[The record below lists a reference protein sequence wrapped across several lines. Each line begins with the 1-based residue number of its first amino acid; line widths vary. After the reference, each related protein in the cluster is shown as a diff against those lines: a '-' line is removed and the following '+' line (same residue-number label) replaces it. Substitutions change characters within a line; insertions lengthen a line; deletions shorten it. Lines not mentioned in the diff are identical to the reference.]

1 MPNGPPPPSSS
12 EPERALAKT
21 QWAVIG
27 IFLIMAFGA
36 LSVAQSVFIP
46 IVSALM
52 LALVFSPVR
61 RALGKLGIG
70 PGLAATLISISAFST
85 VAFIIYAAS
94 GTLAQRL
101 TNAPEIMEHAER
113 EVRQLL
119 GAVQPMLDAT
129 RKMTEMAGEPS
140 TETVAIRQPGFITL
154 AAQGTPEVFGQ
165 IVITLTLAFF
175 LIASGDLFYEK
186 LVQAM
191 PTFKDKRRALEIA
204 REIEGHLSNY
214 LFKITAINAAVAV
227 LVGLVAL
234 GFGLPDPL
242 LFCIAAF
249 LLNYIPYL
257 GPIAGSVRHH
267 VRHGTRHARL
277 PFRCAAAHFPLL
289 ADQHRR
295 RPDHHARHARPPPA
309 DERGRRVS
317 LLRRLGLVVEFD
329 GHAARHADPLVPESG
344 RRPRARH
351 ERSRKISRRPGRRNV
366 HARPENFQLHLPPKA
381 RAFAGHCAASRELG
395 AAGNPIGAFRRF
407 RPCLQDATERQ
418 D

>member
-1 MPNGPPPPSSS
+1 MPNGPPPPPSS
-12 EPERALAKT
+12 EPEKAPART

-46 IVSALM
+46 IVTALM

-70 PGLAATLISISAFST
+70 PGLAATLIFISAVSA

-94 GTLAQRL
+94 DTLAQRL

-129 RKMTEMAGEPS
+129 KKMTEMAGEPS
-140 TETVAIRQPGFITL
+140 TETVAIRQPGFIAL

-214 LFKITAINAAVAV
+214 LFTITAINAAVAV
-227 LVGLVAL
+227 LVGLVAWS
-234 GFGLPDPL
+234 FGLPDPL
-242 LFCIAAF
+242 LFGIAAF
-249 LLNYIPYL
+249 LLNFIPYL
-257 GPIAGSVRHH
+257 GPIAGFGIMFVTGLVTLDSPFAALLPTFLYWLINTAEGQIITPVMLGR
-267 VRHGTRHARL
+267 RL
-277 PFRCAAAHFPLL
+277 QMNAVVVFLSFAVWAWLWSFMGMLL
-289 ADQHRR
+289 ATPILLSLKVIADHVHAMSGLGKFLGARDDEMSTRDQRIFSFIF
-295 RPDHHARHARPPPA
+295 RPKPAPVPAPPP
-309 DERGRRVS
+309 
-317 LLRRLGLVVEFD
+317 
-329 GHAARHADPLVPESG
+329 
-344 RRPRARH
+344 
-351 ERSRKISRRPGRRNV
+351 
-366 HARPENFQLHLPPKA
+366 EN
-381 RAFAGHCAASRELG
+381 
-395 AAGNPIGAFRRF
+395 
-407 RPCLQDATERQ
+407 
-418 D
+418 

>member
-12 EPERALAKT
+12 EPEKASAKT

-46 IVSALM
+46 IVTALM

-61 RALGKLGIG
+61 RALGKRGIG
-70 PGLAATLISISAFST
+70 PGLAATLIAISAVST

-119 GAVQPMLDAT
+119 GAFQPMVDAT
-129 RKMTEMAGEPS
+129 KKMTEMAGEPS
-140 TETVAIRQPGFITL
+140 TETVAIRQPGFIAL

-191 PTFKDKRRALEIA
+191 PTFKDKRRALEMA
-204 REIEGHLSNY
+204 REIEGQLSNY
-214 LFKITAINAAVAV
+214 LFTITAINAAVAV
-227 LVGLVAL
+227 LVGLVAWS
-234 GFGLPDPL
+234 FGLPDPL
-242 LFCIAAF
+242 LFGVAAF

-257 GPIAGSVRHH
+257 GPIAGFGIMFVTGLVTLDSPFAALLPTFLYWLINTAEGQIVTPVMLGR
-267 VRHGTRHARL
+267 RL
-277 PFRCAAAHFPLL
+277 QMNPVVVFLSFAVWAWLWSFMGMLL
-289 ADQHRR
+289 ATPILLSLKVVADHVHGMSGLGKFLGARDDEMSMRDQRIISFIF
-295 RPDHHARHARPPPA
+295 RPKPA
-309 DERGRRVS
+309 PS
-317 LLRRLGLVVEFD
+317 P
-329 GHAARHADPLVPESG
+329 APASAPES
-344 RRPRARH
+344 
-351 ERSRKISRRPGRRNV
+351 
-366 HARPENFQLHLPPKA
+366 
-381 RAFAGHCAASRELG
+381 
-395 AAGNPIGAFRRF
+395 
-407 RPCLQDATERQ
+407 
-418 D
+418 

>member
-1 MPNGPPPPSSS
+1 MPNGPPPPSST
-12 EPERALAKT
+12 EPEKAPAKT

-46 IVSALM
+46 IVTALM

-70 PGLAATLISISAFST
+70 PGLAATLISISAVST

-129 RKMTEMAGEPS
+129 KKMTEMAGEPS
-140 TETVAIRQPGFITL
+140 TETVAIRQPGFIAL
-154 AAQGTPEVFGQ
+154 AAQSTPEVFGQ
-165 IVITLTLAFF
+165 IVIILTLAFF

-214 LFKITAINAAVAV
+214 LFTITAINAAVAV
-227 LVGLVAL
+227 LVGLVAW

-242 LFCIAAF
+242 LFGIAAF

-257 GPIAGSVRHH
+257 GPIAGFGIMFVTGLVTLDSPFAALLPTFIYWLINTAEGQIVTPVMLGR
-267 VRHGTRHARL
+267 RL
-277 PFRCAAAHFPLL
+277 QMNAVVVFLSFAIWAWLWSFMGMLL
-289 ADQHRR
+289 ATPILLSLKVVADHVHGMNGLGKFLGARDDEMSTRDQRIFSFIF
-295 RPDHHARHARPPPA
+295 RPKPAPLPVPAPPP
-309 DERGRRVS
+309 
-317 LLRRLGLVVEFD
+317 
-329 GHAARHADPLVPESG
+329 
-344 RRPRARH
+344 
-351 ERSRKISRRPGRRNV
+351 
-366 HARPENFQLHLPPKA
+366 EN
-381 RAFAGHCAASRELG
+381 
-395 AAGNPIGAFRRF
+395 
-407 RPCLQDATERQ
+407 
-418 D
+418 